1 MDKIIIT
8 NDIKLAEYSQKCGIE
23 RIMVDLEI
31 LGKQERQGHLNT
43 VISSHSFQDI
53 KNIREV
59 LTTSKLLVRVNPI
72 NENSIEEIDK
82 VISLGADILM
92 LPMFATAD
100 EVSKFIKYI
109 NNRVTTCLLLETP
122 QAMTRID
129 DILDISGIDEIH
141 IGLNDLHL
149 AMGLTFMFELLS
161 GGIVEYLSKKNN
173 L

>member
-82 VISLGADILM
+82 EITVLIIAHRLTTLKGCDKIVKLG
-92 LPMFATAD
+92 
-100 EVSKFIKYI
+100 KKYTVHVGNSQEII
-109 NNRVTTCLLLETP
+109 NE
-122 QAMTRID
+122 
-129 DILDISGIDEIH
+129 
-141 IGLNDLHL
+141 
-149 AMGLTFMFELLS
+149 
-161 GGIVEYLSKKNN
+161 
-173 L
+173 